1 MKNQNYSISFAA
13 DQSPEEV
20 FNAISNVRGW
30 WSGEIEGE
38 TDKLGAEF
46 TYRYQNMHRSKQKIT
61 ELVPDKKV
69 VWHVLDSSLSFLKDK
84 SEWTGTDIVFDVLA
98 KDGKTEVRFTHV
110 GLAPHIECYGSCSNG
125 WRMLVN
131 GNLRKLITTRKTQP
145 DVFAQER
152 KS

>member
-1 MKNQNYSISFAA
+1 MKNQNYSISFVV

-20 FNAISNVRGW
+20 FDAINNVRGW

-38 TDKLGAEF
+38 TEKLGAEF

-61 ELVPDKKV
+61 ELVPNKKV

-98 KDGKTEVRFTHV
+98 KDSKTEVRFTHV
-110 GLAPHIECYGSCSNG
+110 GLVPQIECYGSCSNA
-125 WRMLVN
+125 WSMLVN
-131 GNLRKLITTRKTQP
+131 GNLRKLITTGKTQP
-145 DVFAQER
+145 DVFA
-152 KS
+152 